1 MLKNEIQQN
10 NEQDVITNNL
20 DEKNLNNKPLNES
33 SVTHDT
39 NLESAPTLVSES
51 VPKSASAPESTSE
64 SESVSPAIVNVDN
77 DIPIL
82 SIIIP
87 MYNVERYIKTCLKS
101 VCENQS
107 LKNIEIICID
117 DCSTDNTIVEAQK
130 VAKNDKRIKI
140 LKHNV
145 NSGGAG
151 EPRNTGLRIS
161 RGKYIAFLD
170 ADDMFVKDTLKP
182 LIELADKM
190 NADVIHTERVFFPK
204 DGIID
209 VDDNTEF
216 TIFSK
221 EEGEFCTVPIL
232 ETDNLAQRIQMYYQ
246 GRFFGWVHNKIYR
259 RDFLMANNIFFDNL
273 LVSEDIVFYFKVVC
287 TAARLVRVPT
297 IMYIYRDNPNSITR
311 KLVSVIESLHSLI
324 QIMAK
329 GTTIM
334 NDFMNKFTFFK
345 EHPDYRWL
353 PIDYLIQQHLL
364 WTQRFF
370 NKFSLVDLEPI
381 ISSEFK
387 SYCKE
392 DYLFFTYLFETLH
405 VYRQKIVNSMS
416 AQQLQDAGFV
426 LSLAD
431 STNNA
436 SPKEFWDPEEI
447 EQAKKE
453 ANTKTVVAKSNKE
466 MINKQNTNVSTS
478 TSTTMSTSASTSAT
492 NALDELSHMIK

>member
-1 MLKNEIQQN
+1 MLKNETQQN
-10 NEQDVITNNL
+10 KKQDVNTKDL
-20 DEKNLNNKPLNES
+20 DEKNLNNKPLDKS
-33 SVTHDT
+33 SATNDT
-39 NLESAPTLVSES
+39 NLESVSEPAS
-51 VPKSASAPESTSE
+51 SASNT
-64 SESVSPAIVNVDN
+64 IVNTSN

-107 LKNIEIICID
+107 LKNIEIICVD

-130 VAKNDKRIKI
+130 AAQNDKRIKI
-140 LKHNV
+140 LKHGV

-329 GTTIM
+329 GTTII
-334 NDFMNKFTFFK
+334 NDFMNKFTFFR

-370 NKFSLVDLEPI
+370 NKFSLVELEPV

-426 LSLAD
+426 LSPAD
-431 STNNA
+431 STNNT

-453 ANTKTVVAKSNKE
+453 ANTKTVA
-466 MINKQNTNVSTS
+466 KQNTSNINVSAS
-478 TSTTMSTSASTSAT
+478 ATMSAT

>member
-1 MLKNEIQQN
+1 MLKHKIQQD
-10 NEQDVITNNL
+10 NEQDVITKNL
-20 DEKNLNNKPLNES
+20 DKKNLNNKPLNES
-33 SVTHDT
+33 SATHDT
-39 NLESAPTLVSES
+39 NLKSAP
-51 VPKSASAPESTSE
+51 E
-64 SESVSPAIVNVDN
+64 SESVSESESKSTSTSTTIVNVDN
-77 DIPIL
+77 GIPIL

-130 VAKNDKRIKI
+130 VAQNDKRIKI
-140 LKHNV
+140 LKHGV

-311 KLVSVIESLHSLI
+311 KLVSVVESLHSLI

-370 NKFSLVDLEPI
+370 DKFSLVDLEPI
-381 ISSEFK
+381 VSSEFK

-405 VYRQKIVNSMS
+405 VYRQKIVNNMS
-416 AQQLQDAGFV
+416 TQQLQDAGFV
-426 LSLAD
+426 LLPTD
-431 STNNA
+431 STNNT
-436 SPKEFWDPEEI
+436 SPKEFWNPEEI
-447 EQAKKE
+447 EQAKRE
-453 ANTKTVVAKSNKE
+453 ANTKKLNQE
-466 MINKQNTNVSTS
+466 MINEQNTNNTS
-478 TSTTMSTSASTSAT
+478 NINSSTSAT
-492 NALDELSHMIK
+492 NVLDELSHMLK